1 MAHHATV
8 GDGDCRSDPVEALR
22 VMFVDLVMGGRIAKG
37 QDPVLRPVFLKPHG
51 VAGGTLTV
59 RDDLPDD
66 LRVGV
71 FAGTRYPAW
80 VRFSSD
86 TVPANPDLRTTVG
99 IGIKLFGVPGRKL
112 LPGEEDATTADF
124 LLQNFDVFFVD
135 TATDFCEFTKAGV
148 VDGDY
153 AAYLAAH
160 PTTERLLD
168 EMKRFVPSALGVDY
182 WSGLPSAFG
191 PDRYVKYKLTPSRPL
206 APPPASGAGLGRD
219 YLAADLRSRLLA
231 GPAAFELS
239 VQFRAD
245 PDRMPLDRA
254 TVRWDEEESPP
265 VPVATLLLPAQ
276 DVGAP
281 GQAAYGENLS
291 FTSWHT
297 LPEHRPV
304 GSLAD
309 ARRVVYQASARRR
322 RDANGVPVV
331 EPEQPRAVETVDP
344 SPRSRD
350 ATIYRAAI
358 HPAIGIARVGDS
370 AEEFFLGPEVVD
382 PEPLPVGS
390 YKDATGA
397 LKRQAA
403 RFRVYGYDADGRV
416 VRELTAADA
425 DIRWTVHVA
434 NTKAAWYQFQLAL
447 DIPDVADADPSAL
460 RNAGVPDRTTLAID
474 PGPRSITGAGESGPE
489 YAFDTGR
496 FVDRP
501 VYLGELRT
509 DEAGRLVF
517 LGGRGVSASWDGSR
531 ATTFA
536 NNDKWHDDVS
546 DGPVTAEVVLDGRPL
561 PVEPAWVAVAPPNYG
576 PGILSVRTMYD
587 LLLDGFTA
595 AGVIPFPETV
605 SFTDHV
611 EPVLDRLC
619 GLQWVNRGFAG
630 QYGWGGREDFSDP
643 AYRARLASPAP
654 ADQEVRRQVF
664 SAFRVLARD
673 GMSPVPWP
681 WLYGDGM
688 NLPPA
693 SPRQHLCLSGTQY
706 RYLQAWAAGKFA
718 PPDGAARP
726 RSIDDVPVADQPAVL
741 DRAALEHCLADA
753 FHPGC
758 ELTWPMRHLTMYS
771 APFRI
776 RHRTADDPPF
786 SWPPVLTPEI
796 ALAPDGP
803 LYAQGPGDLT
813 RWMAV
818 PWQCDTASCR
828 DGYEARG
835 DTDYDPYLPTFWP
848 ARVPNQVLPESSY
861 EKVMATSAPVE
872 ERRLAFEDR
881 ATWYRFLPGQ
891 YLDQI
896 NFMVANFGRL
906 GIVEPRPGPGDGAFP
921 ATILVE
927 SELGFTEDV
936 AHDANLHLIHVAAA
950 RHPADAEDAVA
961 RAIQRSPFSAE
972 QVTAG
977 YLDVVKRLRRFR

>member
-1 MAHHATV
+1 MAHVV
-8 GDGDCRSDPVEALR
+8 GCGTDPVEALR
-22 VMFVDLVMGGRIAKG
+22 AMFVDLVMGRRIAAG
-37 QDPVLRPVFLKPHG
+37 PPPALRPVFHKAHG

-66 LRVGV
+66 LRIGV
-71 FAGTRYPAW
+71 FAGGRYPAW

-86 TVPANPDLRTTVG
+86 TAPTARDLGTTVG
-99 IGIKLFGVPGRKL
+99 VGIKLFGVPGRKVL
-112 LPGEEDATTADF
+112 DGEEDATTADF
-124 LLQNFDVFFVD
+124 VLQGFDRFFVD
-135 TATDFCEFTKAGV
+135 TATDFCEFTRAVV
-148 VDGDY
+148 VDRDGDG
-153 AAYLAAH
+153 YLAAH
-160 PTTERLLD
+160 PATKQLLD
-168 EMKRFVPSALGVDY
+168 EMERFVPSVLGVDY

-191 PDRYVKYKLTPSRPL
+191 PDRYVKYRLTPARPL
-206 APPPASGAGLGRD
+206 DPPGAADGTGLGRD

-231 GPAAFELS
+231 GPAAFDLC
-239 VQFRAD
+239 VQLRTDDEA
-245 PDRMPLDRA
+245 MPLDRA
-254 TVRWDEEESPP
+254 TVRWDEAASPP
-265 VPVATLLLPAQ
+265 VPVATLSLPAQ
-276 DVGAP
+276 DVAAP

-304 GSLAD
+304 GSLAE
-309 ARRVVYQASARRR
+309 ARRVVYQASAGRR
-322 RDANGVPVV
+322 RDANGVPVGEPTRPRPV
-331 EPEQPRAVETVDP
+331 EALDP
-344 SPRSRD
+344 AARRRSD
-350 ATIYRAAI
+350 EAIVRAAI

-370 AEEFFLGPEVVD
+370 EDEYFLGPEVSD
-382 PEPLPVGS
+382 EEPLPTGS

-425 DIRWTVHVA
+425 DVTWTVHVA

-460 RNAGVPDRTTLAID
+460 RNGDVEDRASLAID
-474 PGPRSITGAGESGPE
+474 PGPRSITGADVSGPA

-496 FVDRP
+496 FVDRT

-509 DEAGRLVF
+509 DGAGRLVV

-546 DGPVTAEVVLDGRPL
+546 DGPVTAEVVLGGRHL
-561 PVEPAWVAVAPPNYG
+561 PVDPAWVVVAPPNYG
-576 PGILSVRTMYD
+576 PGVLSVRTMYD
-587 LLLDGFTA
+587 LLLDGFTT
-595 AGVIPFPETV
+595 AGVLPFPAEV

-619 GLQWVNRGFAG
+619 GLQWVNRGFAAK
-630 QYGWGGREDFSDP
+630 YGWGGREDFSDP
-643 AYRARLASPAP
+643 AYRARLTSPAP

-673 GMSPVPWP
+673 GLSPVPWP

-693 SPRQHLCLSGTQY
+693 SPRQHLCLSSTQY
-706 RYLQAWAAGKFA
+706 RYLEAWAAGTFA
-718 PPDGAARP
+718 PPDGAPRP
-726 RSIDDVPVADQPAVL
+726 RSIDDVPVADQPAAL
-741 DRAALEHCLADA
+741 DRAALDHCLADA

-776 RHRTADDPPF
+776 RHRHADDPPF
-786 SWPPVLTPEI
+786 GWPAVLTPEI

-803 LYAQGPGDLT
+803 LYGQAPGDLT

-828 DGYEARG
+828 DGYEARS
-835 DTDYDPYLPTFWP
+835 DADYDPYLPTFWP
-848 ARVPNQVLPESSY
+848 ARVPNQVLPAKNY
-861 EKVMATSAPVE
+861 DRVMDEDLPVE

-891 YLDQI
+891 YEEQI

-927 SELGFTEDV
+927 SELGFPDDRP
-936 AHDANLHLIHVAAA
+936 HDANLHLLHVPAA
-950 RHPADAEDAVA
+950 RDPAVAGDAIARAVA
-961 RAIQRSPFSAE
+961 RSPFAAH

-977 YLDVVKRLRRFR
+977 YLEVVKRLRRFR